1 MSVDVEASE
10 EVLSDSHSR
19 VASDKGSRCRR

>member
-10 EVLSDSHSR
+10 EELSDSHSR
-19 VASDKGSRCRR
+19 VASDKGSLCGR